1 MNIYQ
6 THEFEST
13 FIEIVN
19 SKKSNMILHVVYRHP
34 GFNDKYVNELLDKA
48 SKESKTFFI
57 RVL

>member
-1 MNIYQ
+1 
-6 THEFEST
+6 
-13 FIEIVN
+13 
-19 SKKSNMILHVVYRHP
+19 MILHVVYRHP

>member
-1 MNIYQ
+1 MNIYK

-19 SKKSNMILHVVYRHP
+19 SKKSNMILLVVYRHP
-34 GFNDKYVNELLDKA
+34 AIDLEGFNDKA